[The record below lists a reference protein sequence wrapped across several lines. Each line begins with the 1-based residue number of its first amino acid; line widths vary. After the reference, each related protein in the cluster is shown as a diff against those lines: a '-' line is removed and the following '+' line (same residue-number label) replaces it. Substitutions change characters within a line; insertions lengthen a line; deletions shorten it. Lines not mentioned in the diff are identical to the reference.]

1 MISSSQPT
9 QASHLRLAVLLLAAG
24 EGSRLGKHPKA
35 LLRKDGNTLLQRFS
49 SAIEGFAPTE
59 YIVVTGFHAEAIES
73 EIEKLNLSL
82 THPIKAIQN
91 PAPERGHASSVRLG
105 LESFKGIFD
114 VLLVA
119 LSDQPE
125 VGVSEVQEL
134 LDIFLRREIG
144 EEIIL
149 PIVEGKRG
157 NPVLFSRKAI
167 SDVLAT
173 PGMVCREYMV
183 AHPDQVRVMLTS
195 NRAFVTDVDTP
206 EDIQLHKLSLT

>member
-1 MISSSQPT
+1 M
-9 QASHLRLAVLLLAAG
+9 
-24 EGSRLGKHPKA
+24 
-35 LLRKDGNTLLQRFS
+35 
-49 SAIEGFAPTE
+49 
-59 YIVVTGFHAEAIES
+59 
-73 EIEKLNLSL
+73 
-82 THPIKAIQN
+82 
-91 PAPERGHASSVRLG
+91 
-105 LESFKGIFD
+105 
-114 VLLVA
+114 
-119 LSDQPE
+119 
-125 VGVSEVQEL
+125 GVSEVQEL

-173 PGMVCREYMV
+173 PGMVCREYMA